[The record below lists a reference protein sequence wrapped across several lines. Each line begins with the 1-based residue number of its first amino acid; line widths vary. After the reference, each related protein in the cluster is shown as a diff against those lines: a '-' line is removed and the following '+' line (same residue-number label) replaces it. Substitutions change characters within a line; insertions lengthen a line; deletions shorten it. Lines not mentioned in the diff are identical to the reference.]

1 MRDIPRMTAFEL
13 LNQEIH
19 GDLREL
25 RPLVRIDDPPTERIL
40 PLDLPLITLTD
51 ETAPDGDIS
60 LGSHAVHEDRETLL
74 ERILPVVRAN
84 PQAATVLA
92 QLLRATEGQPI
103 EHALLAESYAYSLL
117 QSGDEFRAWLSTQK
131 PQATRQ
137 AAEDDVVQVVQHPD
151 HTEVRLNRA
160 GSANALDQATRSRL
174 ADVCAA
180 LEHSEDPI
188 VLTGAGRHFCAGG
201 DLREF
206 GQFTTPVESH
216 FSRTHIGLAQ
226 AVARLGPRLSAHIH
240 GACIGAGIE
249 LTAFAAQLIA
259 HPGTRIRLPEVA
271 MGLIPGAG
279 GTVSVPRRI
288 GRHRALQ
295 LMLDPAGIDAHTA
308 LAWGLIDAIEP
319 NVLPDLSGTSTP
331 ADTLKHDE

>member
-60 LGSHAVHEDRETLL
+60 LGSHAIHEDRETLL

-84 PQAATVLA
+84 PQAATLLA

-137 AAEDDVVQVVQHPD
+137 AGEDDVVQVVQRPD
-151 HTEVRLNRA
+151 HTEVRLNRPE
-160 GSANALDQATRSRL
+160 SANALDQPTRLRL
-174 ADVCAA
+174 ADVCTA
-180 LEHSEDPI
+180 LEHSAERV

-206 GQFTTPVESH
+206 GGFTTPVESH